1 MTIRVGAGGEQAM
14 ALFERAMG
22 LYESV
27 GETHAAVQAKAAY
40 AFAMQLTGRIDD
52 AIELM
57 ERTAAEV
64 ADDQPDAD
72 IGLLLARL
80 GQA

>member
-1 MTIRVGAGGEQAM
+1 
-14 ALFERAMG
+14 
-22 LYESV
+22 
-27 GETHAAVQAKAAY
+27 
-40 AFAMQLTGRIDD
+40 MQLTGRIDD

-80 GQA
+80 GQAYWFAGKTDRALDWTERALEIAEALQLTAFSSAD